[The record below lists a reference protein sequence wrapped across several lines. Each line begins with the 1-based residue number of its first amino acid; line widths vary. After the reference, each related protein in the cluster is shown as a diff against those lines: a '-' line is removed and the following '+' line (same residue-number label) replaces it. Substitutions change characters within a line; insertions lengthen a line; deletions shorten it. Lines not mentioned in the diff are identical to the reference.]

1 MIWHDE
7 VHEMTHSTHT
17 FLHLTRSNKRGDVV
31 GIFIVNKFSQIRML
45 ESQKCNTFEHIVVS
59 FMINSNQKITFIV
72 VYGLP
77 NTSFTSL

>member
-1 MIWHDE
+1 
-7 VHEMTHSTHT
+7 MTPSTHT
-17 FLHLTRSNKRGDVV
+17 FLHLPRSNKRWG
-31 GIFIVNKFSQIRML
+31 GARIFIVNEFSQIRML
-45 ESQKCNTFEHIVVS
+45 ESQKCNTFEHIVVG